1 MLAARLVLRRY
12 NHLSMGEHI
21 MKLLHSVLVIA
32 FTTVSFCAVA
42 ADAASAPTSTTG
54 KSEATAPKKL
64 TPQQQ
69 KMKTCNHDA
78 KEKAL
83 KGVERKAFMKSCLKK
98 KKDVTAPA
106 PL

>member
-1 MLAARLVLRRY
+1 
-12 NHLSMGEHI
+12 MGEHI

-42 ADAASAPTSTTG
+42 ADAASAPAPTSATG

-83 KGVERKAFMKSCLKK
+83 KGAERKAFMKSCLKK
-98 KKDVTAPA
+98 KKDVAAPVA
-106 PL
+106 R

>member
-1 MLAARLVLRRY
+1 
-12 NHLSMGEHI
+12 
-21 MKLLHSVLVIA
+21 MKLLHSIIVIA

-42 ADAASAPTSTTG
+42 ADAASAPAHTAGTA

-64 TPQQQ
+64 TPQQE
-69 KMKTCNHDA
+69 KMKACNHTA

-83 KGVERKAFMKSCLKK
+83 KGAERKSFMKSCLKK

-106 PL
+106 PH